1 MGKRRDQEKKKAF
14 FKLTKQLVDKD
25 SELRFWYQRGQLY
38 LNALSHS
45 EVNISKWT
53 NGKKALVK
61 RFHAIVLFFRVE
73 YIKLMTQS
81 DIRKGIICQRNSL
94 STEFVRERSLKM
106 TEDILRDKRYQE
118 AKYIYVYSPINNEID
133 TNYLIVKALQDEKV
147 VCLPIVLSKG
157 DMIFSQINKTTTYR
171 KDKHNILEPVLDPK
185 TIVDKPGLMIVPVVG
200 FNGNI
205 RMGYGKQYYNNYLT
219 NRRNYLY
226 TIGVAYDFQ
235 KNEEIE
241 FDERDVLLNEIRSY

>member
-1 MGKRRDQEKKKAF
+1 
-14 FKLTKQLVDKD
+14 
-25 SELRFWYQRGQLY
+25 
-38 LNALSHS
+38 
-45 EVNISKWT
+45 
-53 NGKKALVK
+53 
-61 RFHAIVLFFRVE
+61 
-73 YIKLMTQS
+73 MTQS

-241 FDERDVLLNEIRSY
+241 FDERDILLNEIRSY